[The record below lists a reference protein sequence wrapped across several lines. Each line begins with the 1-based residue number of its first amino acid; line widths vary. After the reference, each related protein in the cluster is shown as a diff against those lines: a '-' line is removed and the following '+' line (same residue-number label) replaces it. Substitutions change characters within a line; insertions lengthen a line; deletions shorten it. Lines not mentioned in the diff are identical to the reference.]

1 MNKISAIAWAE
12 QYKMYSRGNVIAVSL
27 FSAIILFQIGL
38 FVRLES
44 GIERGMIISSFELHK
59 LASRFS
65 YNTVLTV
72 IPLIYIANL
81 GREFK
86 NGIVHR
92 TLVSGI
98 SRSQYHL
105 GKIIQTVYW
114 SVVGSLLVLAFR
126 LFTGLLYQIP
136 FQFSWVEF
144 VKAITTCFF
153 LCCLF
158 ATFVFLT
165 KKVNLSLLLFFAYPI
180 AEGIIVTYLKKNGIS
195 TYFPFYSAVDFMRGE
210 GRVEWTPFVLLLYTV
225 LVIILQRRLIQM
237 ADLF

>member
-1 MNKISAIAWAE
+1 
-12 QYKMYSRGNVIAVSL
+12 MYSRGNFIAVSL
-27 FSAIILFQIGL
+27 FSAIILFQISL
-38 FVRLES
+38 SVRLES
-44 GIERGMIISSFELHK
+44 GIERGMIVSSYEFHK

-65 YNTVLTV
+65 YNIVLTA

-81 GREFK
+81 GWEFK

-98 SRSQYHL
+98 SRTQYHL
-105 GKIIQTVYW
+105 GKIIQAIYW
-114 SVVGSLLVLAFR
+114 SFAGSLLVLVFR

-136 FQFSWVEF
+136 FHFSWGEF
-144 VKAITTCFF
+144 VKAIATCFF

-158 ATFVFLT
+158 STFVFLT
-165 KKVNLSLLLFFAYPI
+165 KKVSLSLLLFFAYSI
-180 AEGIIVTYLKKNGIS
+180 GEGIIVMYFKKKGIS

-210 GRVEWTPFVLLLYTV
+210 RSPEWRAFALPLYTALLIV
-225 LVIILQRRLIQM
+225 LQRRLMQM

>member
-1 MNKISAIAWAE
+1 MKKISAIAWAE
-12 QYKMYSRGNVIAVSL
+12 QYKMYSRGNFIAISL
-27 FSAIILFQIGL
+27 FSAIILFQISL
-38 FVRLES
+38 SVRLES
-44 GIERGMIISSFELHK
+44 GIERGMIVSSYEFHK

-65 YNTVLTV
+65 YNIVLTA

-81 GREFK
+81 GWEFK

-98 SRSQYHL
+98 SRTQYHL
-105 GKIIQTVYW
+105 GKIIQAIYW
-114 SVVGSLLVLAFR
+114 SFAGSLLVLVFR

-136 FQFSWVEF
+136 FHFSWGEF
-144 VKAITTCFF
+144 VKAIATCFF

-158 ATFVFLT
+158 STFVFLT
-165 KKVNLSLLLFFAYPI
+165 KKVSLSLLLFFAYSI
-180 AEGIIVTYLKKNGIS
+180 GEGIIVMYFKKKGIS

-210 GRVEWTPFVLLLYTV
+210 GGVEWRAFALPLYTALLIV
-225 LVIILQRRLIQM
+225 LQRRLMQM